1 MTMTSIGDLAG
12 SFANR
17 LHTVRIKSEL
27 LQLSNELSTGR
38 PTDPVA
44 HVGGDTSR
52 LAMIDRDIAI
62 AGARVSAAN
71 GLGRFLSTMQTA
83 LDAVEGVRSNVVA
96 QLLPVN
102 GASTSLDISRAS
114 SVGADAFRQ
123 IVSQLNSSYG
133 GVALFAGT
141 ASDGAALADADA
153 MLASLSAAAAGAV
166 TASDVLAA
174 VDDWFNDP
182 VGGFATIGYLG
193 DTGAHL
199 ERRIDNDVNATID
212 ARADHP
218 ALKELL
224 RSTAVLA
231 LATDPALSLTDSTA
245 LTLVTGELPR
255 MLSAAGS
262 LTDLRADVGYLE
274 ERTAEAAT
282 RNGALAASLTI
293 MRNELALVDPYATAV
308 ALKER
313 ETQLETQ
320 FTLTA
325 RLSNL
330 SLVNYLR

>member
-17 LHTVRIKSEL
+17 LHTVRIKTDL
-27 LQLSNELSTGR
+27 LRLSDELSTGR

-44 HVGGDTSR
+44 HLGGDTSR
-52 LAMIDRDIAI
+52 LAMFDRDIAV
-62 AGARVSAAN
+62 ASARVSTAT
-71 GLGRFLSTMQTA
+71 GLGQFLTTMQTA
-83 LDAVEGVRSNVVA
+83 LDAIEGVRSNVVT
-96 QLLPVN
+96 QLLPIN
-102 GASTSLDISRAS
+102 GASTSLDIARAS
-114 SVGADAFRQ
+114 EAGADAFRQ
-123 IVSQLNSSYG
+123 IVSQLNTSYG
-133 GVALFAGT
+133 GAALFAGT
-141 ASDGAALADADA
+141 ATDGAALADADT
-153 MLASLSAAAAGAV
+153 MLASLSAATAGAV
-166 TASDVLAA
+166 TAADVIAA
-174 VDDWFNDP
+174 VDDWFDNP
-182 VGGFATIGYLG
+182 AGGFATMGYLG
-193 DTGAHL
+193 DTGAPL
-199 ERRIDNDVNATID
+199 ERRIDNDVSAKID

-231 LATDPALSLTDSTA
+231 LANDPTLGLSDSTA
-245 LTLVTGELPR
+245 LTLVTNELPR
-255 MLSAAGS
+255 MLSSAGS
-262 LTDLRADVGYLE
+262 LTDLRADVGYQE

>member
-12 SFANR
+12 NFANR
-17 LHTVRIKSEL
+17 LHTVRIKTEL
-27 LQLSNELSTGR
+27 LQLNNELSTGR

-44 HVGGDTSR
+44 HLGGDTSR
-52 LAMIDRDIAI
+52 LALIDRDIAV
-62 AGARVSAAN
+62 ASARVSAAT
-71 GLGRFLSTMQTA
+71 GLGQFLTTMQTA
-83 LDAVEGVRSNVVA
+83 LDAIEGVRSNVVA
-96 QLLPVN
+96 HLLPIN
-102 GASTSLDISRAS
+102 GASTSLDIARAS
-114 SVGADAFRQ
+114 DAGAGAFRQ

-133 GVALFAGT
+133 GAALFAGT
-141 ASDGAALADADA
+141 ATDGAALADADL
-153 MLASLSAAAAGAV
+153 MLASLSTAAAGAV
-166 TASDVLAA
+166 TASDVIAA
-174 VDDWFNDP
+174 VDDWFNNP
-182 VGGFATIGYLG
+182 AGGFASMGYLG
-193 DTGAHL
+193 DTGAPL
-199 ERRIDNDVNATID
+199 ERRIENDVGVTIN

-231 LATDPALSLTDSTA
+231 LANDPTLALSDSTA
-245 LTLVTGELPR
+245 LTLVSNELPQ
-255 MLSAAGS
+255 MMSSSGT
-262 LTDLRADVGYLE
+262 LTDLRADVGYQE
-274 ERTAEAAT
+274 ERTTEAAT
-282 RNGALAASLTI
+282 RNSALAASLTI